1 LSPPLDATTSTVSL
15 CAKVTVCVVSEQ
27 LFAVLKMVHV
37 MAVFTP
43 FFCTVKVYLLELA
56 LKVNVKF
63 ESVPG
68 EIIGTASLAL

>member
-1 LSPPLDATTSTVSL
+1 
-15 CAKVTVCVVSEQ
+15 VSEQ
-27 LFAVLKMVHV
+27 LFALLKMVQV

-43 FFCTVKVYLLELA
+43 FFCTVTVYLLVLA

-68 EIIGTASLAL
+68 EIIGTAPLSL